1 MTNILVKKFIKNPDD
16 RAAYGTLGSVTGI
29 ICNILLSVM
38 KFIIGTFSHSVAIT
52 ADAVNNLSDTAS
64 SVISLLSAKISSRP
78 ADKEHPFG
86 HGRMEYVATLILSI
100 AIINVGIEF
109 FKESLERIM
118 HPSALA
124 FSMLTF
130 ILLLVSIGV
139 KLWMYFFDK
148 SLAKPLNLSVLN
160 AAAMDSLFDAVTTS
174 VTVAALI
181 MYVLTGMNIDGIASL
196 IVSVIII
203 WEGISLVKDTMSP
216 LLGGEMD
223 SETVD
228 KIKEIVSQDPSVI
241 GVHDLVIHSYG
252 PERTMATVHIE
263 ISSRMTL
270 EDAHT
275 IADIVERK
283 VRRDLGIVLVV
294 HVDPVDI
301 DDKRT
306 NKIREQIE
314 RIIKILDPVLTFHD
328 LHVSFG
334 HDEKIVTFDLV
345 VPYSYTTSD
354 EDRIMKQIIALLR
367 EFDPQVEC
375 DITIDRGAV
384 EEVRSASK

>member
-1 MTNILVKKFIKNPDD
+1 MTNILIKKFIKNPED
-16 RAAYGTLGSVTGI
+16 RTAYGMLGSITGI
-29 ICNILLSVM
+29 ICNIFLSAM
-38 KFIIGTFSHSVAIT
+38 KFIIGTVSGSVAIT

-64 SVISLLSAKISSRP
+64 SIISLFSTRISSRP

-174 VTVAALI
+174 VTVA
-181 MYVLTGMNIDGIASL
+181 SL

-203 WEGISLVKDTMSP
+203 WEGISLVKDTLPP

-263 ISSRMTL
+263 VSSRMTL
-270 EDAHT
+270 EDAHI
-275 IADIVERK
+275 IADIAERK

-314 RIIKILDPVLTFHD
+314 RIIKILDPALTFHD
-328 LHVSFG
+328 LHVSFD

-354 EDRIMKQIIALLR
+354 EDRIMNQIIALLR

>member
-1 MTNILVKKFIKNPDD
+1 MTNILVKKFIKDPDD

-109 FKESLERIM
+109 FKESLDRIM

-124 FSMLTF
+124 CSMLTF

-203 WEGISLVKDTMSP
+203 WEGISLVKDTLSP

-345 VPYSYTTSD
+345 VPYSYTNSD
-354 EDRIMKQIIALLR
+354 EDRIMNQIIALLR
-367 EFDPQVEC
+367 EFDPQTEC

>member
-1 MTNILVKKFIKNPDD
+1 MTNILIKKFIKNPDD
-16 RAAYGTLGSVTGI
+16 RMAYGMLGSVTGI
-29 ICNILLSVM
+29 ICNIFLSVV
-38 KFIIGTFSHSVAIT
+38 KFIIGTVSGSVAIT

-64 SVISLLSAKISSRP
+64 SIISLFSARISSRP

-124 FSMLTF
+124 FSMVTF

-181 MYVLTGMNIDGIASL
+181 VYVLTGMNIDGIASL

-203 WEGISLVKDTMSP
+203 WEGISLVKDTLSP

>member
-1 MTNILVKKFIKNPDD
+1 MTNILVKKFIKDPDD

-109 FKESLERIM
+109 FKESLDRIM

-203 WEGISLVKDTMSP
+203 WEGISLVKDTLSP

-345 VPYSYTTSD
+345 VPYSYTNSD
-354 EDRIMKQIIALLR
+354 EDRIMNQIIALLR
-367 EFDPQVEC
+367 EFDPQTEC

>member
-1 MTNILVKKFIKNPDD
+1 MTNILIKKFIKNPED
-16 RAAYGTLGSVTGI
+16 RTAYGMLGSITGI
-29 ICNILLSVM
+29 ICNIFLSAM
-38 KFIIGTFSHSVAIT
+38 KFIIGTVSGSVAIT

-64 SVISLLSAKISSRP
+64 SIISLFSTRISSRP

-174 VTVAALI
+174 VTVASLI
-181 MYVLTGMNIDGIASL
+181 VYVFTGHSIDGIASL

-203 WEGISLVKDTMSP
+203 WEGISLVKDTLPP

-223 SETVD
+223 SGTVD

-263 ISSRMTL
+263 VSSRMTL
-270 EDAHT
+270 EDAHI
-275 IADIVERK
+275 IADIAERK

-314 RIIKILDPVLTFHD
+314 RIIKILDPALTFHD
-328 LHVSFG
+328 LHVSFD

-354 EDRIMKQIIALLR
+354 EDRIMNQIIALLR

>member
-1 MTNILVKKFIKNPDD
+1 MTNILIKKFIKNPED
-16 RAAYGTLGSVTGI
+16 RTAYGMLGSITGI
-29 ICNILLSVM
+29 ICNIFLSAM
-38 KFIIGTFSHSVAIT
+38 KFIIGTVSGSVAIT

-64 SVISLLSAKISSRP
+64 SIISLFSTRISSRP

-181 MYVLTGMNIDGIASL
+181 VYVLTGMNIDGVASL

-203 WEGISLVKDTMSP
+203 WEGISLVKDTLPP

-223 SETVD
+223 SGTVD

-263 ISSRMTL
+263 VSSRMTL
-270 EDAHT
+270 EDAHI
-275 IADIVERK
+275 IADIAERK
-283 VRRDLGIVLVV
+283 VRRNLGIVLVV

-314 RIIKILDPVLTFHD
+314 SIIKILDPALTFHD
-328 LHVSFG
+328 LHVSFDR
-334 HDEKIVTFDLV
+334 DEKIVTFDLV

-354 EDRIMKQIIALLR
+354 EDRIMNQIIALLR

>member
-38 KFIIGTFSHSVAIT
+38 KFIIGTVSHSVAIT

-109 FKESLERIM
+109 FKESLDRIM

-124 FSMLTF
+124 FSLVTF

-139 KLWMYFFDK
+139 KLWMYVFDK

-181 MYVLTGMNIDGIASL
+181 VYVLTGKNIDGIASL

-203 WEGISLVKDTMSP
+203 WEGISLVKDTLSP

-223 SETVD
+223 SETVE

-252 PERTMATVHIE
+252 PEHTMATIHVEVSNHL
-263 ISSRMTL
+263 TL
-270 EDAHT
+270 EDAHA
-275 IADIVERK
+275 IADIAERK
-283 VRRDLGIVLVV
+283 VRRALGIILVV

-301 DDKRT
+301 DDMRT
-306 NKIREQIE
+306 IKIRDHIT
-314 RIIKILDPVLTFHD
+314 RILKILDPALTFHD

-334 HDEKIVTFDLV
+334 PNEKIVTFDLV
-345 VPYSYTTSD
+345 VPYSYTTVD
-354 EDRIMKQIIALLR
+354 EDRVKNQTISLLR
-367 EFDPQVEC
+367 EFDPQAEC
-375 DITIDRGAV
+375 TITIDRGAV

>member
-1 MTNILVKKFIKNPDD
+1 MTNILVKKFIKDPND
-16 RAAYGTLGSVTGI
+16 RSAYGTLGSVTGI
-29 ICNILLSVM
+29 ICNVLLSVM

-109 FKESLERIM
+109 FKESLDRIM
-118 HPSALA
+118 HPSALT
-124 FSMLTF
+124 FSTVTLV
-130 ILLLVSIGV
+130 LLLVSIGV

-174 VTVAALI
+174 VTVASLI
-181 MYVLTGMNIDGIASL
+181 VYVFTGHSIDGIASL

-203 WEGISLVKDTMSP
+203 WEGISLVKDTLPP

-223 SETVD
+223 SETID
-228 KIKEIVSQDPSVI
+228 RIKEIVSQDPSVI

-263 ISSRMTL
+263 VSSRMTL
-270 EDAHT
+270 EDAHI
-275 IADIVERK
+275 IADIAERK

-314 RIIKILDPVLTFHD
+314 RIIKILDPALTFHD
-328 LHVSFG
+328 LHVSFD

-354 EDRIMKQIIALLR
+354 EDRIMNQIIALLR

>member
-1 MTNILVKKFIKNPDD
+1 MTNILVKKFIKDPND
-16 RAAYGTLGSVTGI
+16 RSAYGTLGSVTGI
-29 ICNILLSVM
+29 ICNVLLSVM

-181 MYVLTGMNIDGIASL
+181 VYVLTGMNIDGVASL

-203 WEGISLVKDTMSP
+203 WEGISLVKDTLPP

-223 SETVD
+223 SGTVD

-263 ISSRMTL
+263 VSSRMTL
-270 EDAHT
+270 EDAHI
-275 IADIVERK
+275 IADIAERK

-314 RIIKILDPVLTFHD
+314 RIIKILDPALTFHD
-328 LHVSFG
+328 LHVSFD

-354 EDRIMKQIIALLR
+354 EDRIMNQIIALLR

>member
-1 MTNILVKKFIKNPDD
+1 MTNILIKKFIKNPDD
-16 RAAYGTLGSVTGI
+16 RTAYGMLGSITGI
-29 ICNILLSVM
+29 ICNIFLSAM
-38 KFIIGTFSHSVAIT
+38 KFIIGTVSGSVAIT

-64 SVISLLSAKISSRP
+64 SIISLFSTRISSRP

-109 FKESLERIM
+109 FKESLDRIM
-118 HPSALA
+118 HPSALT
-124 FSMLTF
+124 FSTVTF
-130 ILLLVSIGV
+130 VLLLVSIGV

-148 SLAKPLNLSVLN
+148 SLAKPLDLSVLN

-174 VTVAALI
+174 VTVASLI
-181 MYVLTGMNIDGIASL
+181 VYVFTGHSIDGIASL

-203 WEGISLVKDTMSP
+203 WEGISLVKDTVSP
-216 LLGGEMD
+216 LIGGEMD
-223 SETVD
+223 PEIADRIS
-228 KIKEIVSQDPSVI
+228 EIVKQDPTVI

-252 PERTMATVHIE
+252 PEKTMATIHIE
-263 ISSRMTL
+263 VPNRMTL
-270 EDAHT
+270 EEAHAV
-275 IADIVERK
+275 ADIAERK
-283 VRRDLGIVLVV
+283 VRRDLGIVLVA
-294 HVDPVDI
+294 HVDPVEI
-301 DDKRT
+301 NDKRT

-314 RIIKILDPVLTFHD
+314 HILKILDPALTFHD
-328 LHVSFG
+328 LQVTFGEAGTIVS
-334 HDEKIVTFDLV
+334 FDLV

-354 EDRIMKQIIALLR
+354 EDRVMKQIIALLR

>member
-1 MTNILVKKFIKNPDD
+1 MTNILIKKFIKNPDD
-16 RAAYGTLGSVTGI
+16 RTAYGMLGSITGI
-29 ICNILLSVM
+29 ICNIFLSAM
-38 KFIIGTFSHSVAIT
+38 KFIIGTVSGSVAIT

-64 SVISLLSAKISSRP
+64 SIISLFSTRISSRP

-109 FKESLERIM
+109 FKESLDRIM

-181 MYVLTGMNIDGIASL
+181 VYVLTGMNIDGVASL

-203 WEGISLVKDTMSP
+203 WEGISLVKDTLPP

-223 SETVD
+223 SGTVD

-263 ISSRMTL
+263 VSSRMTL
-270 EDAHT
+270 EDAHI
-275 IADIVERK
+275 IADIAERK

-314 RIIKILDPVLTFHD
+314 RIIKILDPALTFHD
-328 LHVSFG
+328 LHVSFD

-354 EDRIMKQIIALLR
+354 EDRIMNQIIALLR

>member
-1 MTNILVKKFIKNPDD
+1 MTNILVKKFIKDPDD
-16 RAAYGTLGSVTGI
+16 RSAYGTLGSVTGI
-29 ICNILLSVM
+29 FCNVLLSVM

-181 MYVLTGMNIDGIASL
+181 VYVLTGMNIDGIASL

-203 WEGISLVKDTMSP
+203 WEGISLVKDTLSP
-216 LLGGEMD
+216 LLGGEMN
-223 SETVD
+223 SETID

-263 ISSRMTL
+263 VSSRMTL

-314 RIIKILDPVLTFHD
+314 RIIKILDPALTFHD

-354 EDRIMKQIIALLR
+354 EDRIMNQITALLR